1 MSEKEEAL
9 KQESVRLEPATEDV
23 SAAPTESTEAIG
35 EAMTEKTVVVRPD
48 DPAPVTPSFGRSPS
62 DDYAICGKIG
72 GGGMGIVYLAR
83 DRRLG
88 RYVAIKRLN
97 EKALAD
103 PILRTRF
110 LHEARA
116 VAALNHAYIVH
127 IYALGEDA
135 LGPYI
140 VMEYVSGPAQTE
152 VVKSEGPD
160 APPPKSLTLEEHINN
175 HGPMT
180 AEEAITMISK
190 VARTMVYAHSCGVIH
205 RDLKPSNILLDP
217 SYEPKLV
224 DFGLARITPQD
235 GAPRVEEL
243 TVPGEKLISLGYS
256 APELEQDAST
266 SDGRA
271 DIYSLGA
278 VLYFLLTGRNPRY
291 YREQDVPA
299 FLRDVLRRSLETI
312 REQRYRTAQ
321 DFVRALSE
329 AASHGKTV
337 APTIKTTWRCKW
349 CDAVNPISTKFCAEC
364 GWDGSEN
371 CLECNAETFVGQQYC
386 PSCGADCRMYEH
398 VASIVKLMNQAKE
411 ERRFERIASI
421 AGRLHGFEPSGPT
434 GRQILADARKCVEE
448 AERCVARRNRLA
460 TLIPNELKA
469 ENYERAQTFIEEFRT
484 LNEDPM
490 VYEEELRNLPSQVLA
505 RDLIRVRQALR
516 NRDWET
522 AQLLLGNMAIKFGNI
537 PEYQEVKSK
546 FAAHER
552 KNRRIRWA
560 IATTFLL
567 ILYLLSLP
575 FAVKLLGGELG
586 RSGRIIYM
594 PARIITAVPGITSAM
609 NAYVKHFGKT
619 NHVQTYFMTAEELE
633 AQHEHAKIARE
644 AGRPPLPDN
653 AEHLCSAFE
662 FDLEELR
669 TRQTGQT
676 LNLLERYRQELSD
689 LREKAKEAGDY
700 DGVMAAKEALDEYDE
715 TNALSPVKSTDPE
728 KLANLKERFSH
739 TQTEQKLFFSK
750 KYVSTAKR
758 YISSLDEMRK
768 GYTQRDEMELA
779 RIISDEITR
788 VKQLPII
795 VEAESLLATQTDE
808 DGGLAII
815 VGTNETH
822 DATPEE
828 LGITQKYATLMKQVD
843 ALDAIATT
851 ALTDFPKQYIA
862 RLTTLMEK
870 FQQSGDYNGLEATSE
885 ELLRYEE
892 EGTLTPTNIVDFPHT
907 LKETQHTFLK
917 QYQDIV
923 TKRDVA
929 KLTAFQT
936 YIGELEALKSDLTKR
951 NQLETASIINQALR
965 MVRKD
970 PQYSILTGQERT
982 PRRTKVPSST
992 PSAITPSTPTKE

>member
-1 MSEKEEAL
+1 MDENEEAL
-9 KQESVRLEPATEDV
+9 KQESVCLEPTTADV
-23 SAAPTESTEAIG
+23 PVESGETTEAMG
-35 EAMTEKTVVVRPD
+35 EATTEKTVVVRPGD
-48 DPAPVTPSFGRSPS
+48 ASTVVPSFGRSPS

-103 PILRTRF
+103 PVLRTRF

-116 VAALNHAYIVH
+116 VATLNHAYIVH

-152 VVKSEGPD
+152 VVKQEGAD
-160 APPPKSLTLEEHINN
+160 APPPKNLTLEEYINN
-175 HGPMT
+175 HGSMT
-180 AEEAITMISK
+180 ADEAVSMISK

-278 VLYFLLTGRNPRY
+278 ILYFLLTGRNPRY

-299 FLRDVLRRSLETI
+299 FLREVLRRSLETV

-364 GWDGSEN
+364 GWDGSER
-371 CLECNAETFVGQQYC
+371 CLECGAETFVGQQYC

-411 ERRFERIASI
+411 ERRFERIATI

-434 GRQILADARKCVEE
+434 GRQILADARKCVED

-460 TLIPNELKA
+460 ALIPNELKA
-469 ENYERAQTFIEEFRT
+469 ENYERAQTFIEEFR
-484 LNEDPM
+484 LINEDPM
-490 VYEEELRNLPSQVLA
+490 VYEEELRNLPAQILA
-505 RDLIRVRQALR
+505 RDLVRVRQALR
-516 NRDWET
+516 TRDWET
-522 AQLLLGNMAIKFGNI
+522 AQLLLGNMSIKYGNM
-537 PEYQEVKSK
+537 PEYQDVKSR
-546 FAAHER
+546 FLAHER
-552 KNRRIRWA
+552 KCKRIRWA
-560 IATTFLL
+560 ASVAGVVLL
-567 ILYLLSLP
+567 YMLSLP
-575 FAVKLLGGELG
+575 LTARLLGGELG
-586 RSGRIIYM
+586 SVGRVLYT
-594 PARIITAVPGITSAM
+594 PAKVLAMVPGVHAAM
-609 NAYVKHFGKT
+609 DAYVANFNQPNGL
-619 NHVQTYFMTAEELE
+619 QAYFMSAEELAE
-633 AQHEHAKIARE
+633 YAERAKEERQTP
-644 AGRPPLPDN
+644 RVPLPDG
-653 AEHLCSAFE
+653 AEQLCSTFE
-662 FDLEELR
+662 FDLDELEM
-669 TRQTGQT
+669 RQTGQA

-689 LREKAKEAGDY
+689 LREKAKVAGDY
-700 DGVMAAKEALDEYDE
+700 EGVMAAKEALEEYDE
-715 TNALSPVKSTDPE
+715 TNSLSPVKPTDPE
-728 KLANLKERFSH
+728 KLANQKERFAN
-739 TQTEQKLFFSK
+739 TQTEQKLFFAK
-750 KYVSTAKR
+750 KYVSTSKR
-758 YISSLDEMRK
+758 YIASLDELRK
-768 GYTQRDEMELA
+768 GYTQRDEMEKA

-788 VKQLPII
+788 VKQLPLIADA
-795 VEAESLLATQTDE
+795 EAVLASQADAE
-808 DGGLAII
+808 GRVALM
-815 VGTNETH
+815 VGTDDTH
-822 DATPEE
+822 EVTAEE
-828 LGITQKYATLMKQVD
+828 LGIAEKYAALMKQVE
-843 ALDAIATT
+843 ALDAIAAQ
-851 ALTDFPKQYIA
+851 ALADFPKQYTA
-862 RLTTLMEK
+862 RLTTMMEQ
-870 FQQSGDYNGLEATSE
+870 FQQSGDYNGLETTSE
-885 ELLRYEE
+885 ELFRYEE
-892 EGTLTPTNIVDFPHT
+892 EGTLTANHIVEHPRT
-907 LKETQHTFLK
+907 LKEAQHAFLK
-917 QYQDIV
+917 QYQEIV

-936 YIGELEALKSDLTKR
+936 YISDLETLKSDLTKR
-951 NQLETASIINQALR
+951 NQLETASIVNQALR

-970 PQYSILTGQERT
+970 PQYTALTGQRRT
-982 PRRTKVPSST
+982 PTATPKAPVKVVPTAST
-992 PSAITPSTPTKE
+992 IKE